1 MLSPPTKG
9 RARRGRREILP
20 FGGYTSI
27 HADPSFDRRILEV
40 TAKEEKKNKIDKI
53 YTHKKSLFSII
64 SLLSIAADVLDDVT
78 QRFCVVESPHGEKK
92 SSTTTTKKKIQIK

>member
-1 MLSPPTKG
+1 VLFPPTKG

-64 SLLSIAADVLDDVT
+64 SLLSIQQQMCWMTSHTVFVLLKALT
-78 QRFCVVESPHGEKK
+78 G
-92 SSTTTTKKKIQIK
+92 KKKVQQQQQKRKYK